1 MYGFI
6 AKEDGTDIFV
16 HFSAITMSG
25 YKTLKANDDVEFE
38 IENGDNGP
46 QAVKVVTVG
55 AVIEDE

>member
-1 MYGFI
+1 
-6 AKEDGTDIFV
+6 
-16 HFSAITMSG
+16 MSG

>member
-1 MYGFI
+1 LYGFI